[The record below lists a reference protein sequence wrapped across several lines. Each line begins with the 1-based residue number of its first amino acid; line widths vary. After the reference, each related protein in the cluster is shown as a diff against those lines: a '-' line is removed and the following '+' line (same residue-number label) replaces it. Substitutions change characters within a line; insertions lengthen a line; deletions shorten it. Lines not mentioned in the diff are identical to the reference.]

1 MLFLRLLNLNHSLPG
16 YLPTVSQLSR
26 HVNAFLHYIQTK
38 YDVWFFW
45 FYLLLNT
52 SSTTRSVGV
61 DYGKTW
67 SQKLSIFFCL
77 RQKKSKTM
85 IVVVVSNGAPT
96 ACVLVRCDDRTLFQR
111 WEKNIGFSRYTVCFW
126 SRCKRIIIGTNV
138 NYTV

>member
-26 HVNAFLHYIQTK
+26 HVNAFLHCIQTK

-45 FYLLLNT
+45 FYPLLNT

-67 SQKLSIFFCL
+67 SQKLSIFFSL
-77 RQKKSKTM
+77 LKSKRMT
-85 IVVVVSNGAPT
+85 VVVVSNGAPT
-96 ACVLVRCDDRTLFQR
+96 ACVLVQCDDRTLFQR
-111 WEKNIGFSRYTVCFW
+111 WEKKIGFSHYIVCFW
-126 SRCKRIIIGTNV
+126 SRCKRIIRGTNV